1 MPKECK
7 SSDENPGVAG
17 EIAFYKKE
25 GNAFQRQLDN
35 LNSFLTN
42 EQLKNL
48 DEAELSARLKHAE
61 RLQANFENARS
72 TLRRLDRKE
81 FESDADENFSKVYIE
96 VEAKINRWLNTK
108 HKSSG
113 AHSST
118 LRQFSW
124 DDITPQQ
131 LQRRSRLP
139 ELKIPIFSGSY
150 LDWPSFFSTFTSAID
165 KDVEMSKLEKM
176 QYLITSLSDA
186 ALDTVR
192 SLEPSEENYDKALDL
207 LKVRFDN
214 KLLHFQAHI
223 KAIFGLQGMEM
234 GASDGLRKLSDQVN
248 AHLRA
253 LQTLAT
259 TEDIYNGLLIHLI
272 TSKLDRQTHE
282 KWEENLSAHKL
293 PTWTDMSTFLERRCR
308 MMENLENA
316 MVIQA
321 PSKQVKNIVSQAKSK
336 ASVLVTVGGGK
347 PTPLCIFC
355 DSKEHFITGCT
366 SFLNLSPNLR
376 YKEAKKFHL
385 CLNCL
390 RKGHTIKQCKSG
402 NCRYCQAKHNTLL
415 HLNGKQDS
423 VPKPIVASPVPNSQV
438 TTSQS
443 ALTSLVASPKPLAL
457 KNVSNNC
464 VLLATAIILVKN
476 RAGTLIPCRAILDSA
491 SQLNFIT
498 SRLANQLQL
507 RSHHSPVL
515 VSGIGESS
523 LNADRCVDIF
533 AQAHDGRFSTS
544 FTALIT
550 QSITDYQP
558 NFDISIEGWNIP
570 NNINLADP
578 SFFKANRIDVLIGAE
593 LFYDLI
599 CVGQFRIADH
609 LPTLQK
615 TKLGWVVSGGVSHI
629 SNKLITLSA
638 FRNLTPPH
646 DSADTLSNIVKR
658 FWEVENGFDS
668 TPALSEEDA
677 FCEQHFIQNFLRLPS
692 GDYSVRLPPKSDL
705 DALGESH
712 YLALRR
718 FRTLEIKLQK
728 DESTKLLYSAFMQ
741 EYKDLGHMSL
751 ASFQADKPVYYLPHH
766 CVKKQDSTTT
776 KLRVVFDGSAKT
788 TSGYS
793 LNDLLLPGPI
803 IQPKL
808 FNILLRF
815 RLFKVALLGDIC
827 KMYRCIKMSSPD
839 DQLQC
844 ILWRDDP
851 SEQIKTYK
859 LNTVTYGTRPAA
871 FLAIRAMHQL
881 TFDEEESFPV
891 GAKIIR
897 RDFYVDDLIS
907 GGDSIEE
914 VIQMK
919 QEIRQ
924 LLLRGGFPI
933 RKWCSNEVDVLKDED
948 ESNCE
953 KFIKFHDGTD
963 VTKALGLVWERISDN
978 FLFSFTPILNSQ
990 KITKRSILS
999 VIARF
1004 YDPLGLICPVIT
1016 KLKIFMQAL
1025 WKEKL
1030 VWDESLPQSLQSIWL
1045 DLCGQLSFVS
1055 NLHFPRYVL
1064 ALQARVQIHAFCDA
1078 SLSAYGACVYTRVEK
1093 HGVNKIHLLCSKS
1106 RVAPLKSI
1114 TVPKLE
1120 LSAALLLAEL
1130 VSNIL
1135 ENSQLSYECH
1145 CWSDSMVVLSW
1156 LRSAPSNFNIF
1167 VSNRVAKIQSLTS
1180 GMTWHHVP
1188 TELNPADILSRG
1200 CTPKELLNNTL
1211 WANGPSFLQFD
1222 SAHWPSN
1229 MDFLSNLPERRRHV
1243 LIAATQMDETYG
1255 CKFQNSFSKLQRV
1268 FAYVYKFRHIK
1279 SKRTLPSAGF
1289 LTVDDIKG
1297 GTLLLIRHIQQVH
1310 FASEYKI
1317 LKENKQLPS
1326 CNHLLSLNPF
1336 IDDFGSLRVGG
1347 RLYNSNLEFE
1357 AKHPL
1362 LLPKQH
1368 PVTSALIKFYHR
1380 KLLHAGPQSL
1390 LASIRQQ
1397 FWPIGGRKTV
1407 SKIINK
1413 CLRCFRLKPRVLQ
1426 QIMGQLPTDRVRPSR
1441 PFITTGVDYCGP
1453 LQYKCEVRNRPP
1465 VKCYVCIFVCFSTK
1479 ACHLELV
1486 QDLSTSSF
1494 IAALKRFISIRGK
1507 PNTIWSDNAT
1517 NFVGA
1522 KNELEELR
1530 KLFADQN
1537 HNRAVAEACIENQID
1552 WKFIPPRSP
1561 HFGGLWEAAV
1571 KSAKLHFY
1579 RTVGVSILTFDEL
1592 RTLICEIS
1600 AILNSRPLC
1609 PITENPDDLDVLTPA
1624 HFLIGGSFTAIEEPI
1639 VTHLNMNR
1647 LSRWQRICQMQQI
1660 FWQRWSTAYLSLLQE
1675 RCKWRNP
1682 MANIQQGAMV
1692 LLKDDNQPPLKWSL
1706 GRVEH
1711 TFSGADG
1718 YVRAAIIKT
1727 ANGPVKRAITKIAAL
1742 PVETDLVESLHLPT
1756 GGVCMQQESA

>member
-61 RLQANFENARS
+61 RLPANFENARS

-139 ELKIPIFSGSY
+139 ELKIPVFSGSY
-150 LDWPSFFSTFTSAID
+150 LDWPSFFSTFISAID
-165 KDVEMSKLEKM
+165 KDVETSELEKM

-192 SLEPSEENYDKALDL
+192 SLEPSKDNYDKALDL
-207 LKVRFDN
+207 L
-214 KLLHFQAHI
+214 

-234 GASDGLRKLSDQVN
+234 GASDGLRRLSDQVN

-259 TEDIYNGLLIHLI
+259 TEEIYNGLLIHLI

-293 PTWTDMSTFLERRCR
+293 PTWIDMSTFLERRCR

-336 ASVLVTVGGGK
+336 TSVLVTVGGGK

-390 RKGHTIKQCKSG
+390 RKGHTIKQCKS
-402 NCRYCQAKHNTLL
+402 
-415 HLNGKQDS
+415 DS
-423 VPKPIVASPVPNSQV
+423 VPKPIVASPITNSQV

-443 ALTSLVASPKPLAL
+443 ALLTSLVASPKPLAS
-457 KNVSNNC
+457 KNMSNNC

-498 SRLANQLQL
+498 SR
-507 RSHHSPVL
+507 S

-533 AQAHDGRFSTS
+533 AQAQDGRFSTS

-550 QSITDYQP
+550 QRITEYQP
-558 NFDISIEGWNIP
+558 KFDISIEGWNIP
-570 NNINLADP
+570 NNINLTDP

-629 SNKLITLSA
+629 SNKLITLST
-638 FRNLTPPH
+638 FRKLTPPH
-646 DSADTLSNIVKR
+646 DSIDTLSNIVKR
-658 FWEVENGFDS
+658 FWEIENGFDS

-677 FCEQHFIQNFLRLPS
+677 FCEQHFVQNFRRLPL

-705 DALGESH
+705 DALCESLC
-712 YLALRR
+712 LALRR
-718 FRTLEIKLQK
+718 FRALEGKLQK

-788 TSGYS
+788 TSG
-793 LNDLLLPGPI
+793 
-803 IQPKL
+803 
-808 FNILLRF
+808 
-815 RLFKVALLGDIC
+815 LFKVALLGDIC

-871 FLAIRAMHQL
+871 SLAIRAMHQL

-978 FLFSFTPILNSQ
+978 FLFSFTPILSSQ

-1016 KLKIFMQAL
+1016 KLNIFMQAL

-1045 DLCGQLSFVS
+1045 DLCGQLSFVR
-1055 NLHFPRYVL
+1055 NL
-1064 ALQARVQIHAFCDA
+1064 
-1078 SLSAYGACVYTRVEK
+1078 
-1093 HGVNKIHLLCSKS
+1093 
-1106 RVAPLKSI
+1106 
-1114 TVPKLE
+1114 
-1120 LSAALLLAEL
+1120 
-1130 VSNIL
+1130 
-1135 ENSQLSYECH
+1135 
-1145 CWSDSMVVLSW
+1145 
-1156 LRSAPSNFNIF
+1156 
-1167 VSNRVAKIQSLTS
+1167 
-1180 GMTWHHVP
+1180 
-1188 TELNPADILSRG
+1188 
-1200 CTPKELLNNTL
+1200 
-1211 WANGPSFLQFD
+1211 
-1222 SAHWPSN
+1222 
-1229 MDFLSNLPERRRHV
+1229 
-1243 LIAATQMDETYG
+1243 
-1255 CKFQNSFSKLQRV
+1255 QNS
-1268 FAYVYKFRHIK
+1268 
-1279 SKRTLPSAGF
+1279 T
-1289 LTVDDIKG
+1289 
-1297 GTLLLIRHIQQVH
+1297 IRACT
-1310 FASEYKI
+1310 AS
-1317 LKENKQLPS
+1317 
-1326 CNHLLSLNPF
+1326 
-1336 IDDFGSLRVGG
+1336 
-1347 RLYNSNLEFE
+1347 
-1357 AKHPL
+1357 
-1362 LLPKQH
+1362 
-1368 PVTSALIKFYHR
+1368 
-1380 KLLHAGPQSL
+1380 
-1390 LASIRQQ
+1390 
-1397 FWPIGGRKTV
+1397 
-1407 SKIINK
+1407 
-1413 CLRCFRLKPRVLQ
+1413 
-1426 QIMGQLPTDRVRPSR
+1426 
-1441 PFITTGVDYCGP
+1441 
-1453 LQYKCEVRNRPP
+1453 
-1465 VKCYVCIFVCFSTK
+1465 
-1479 ACHLELV
+1479 
-1486 QDLSTSSF
+1486 
-1494 IAALKRFISIRGK
+1494 
-1507 PNTIWSDNAT
+1507 
-1517 NFVGA
+1517 
-1522 KNELEELR
+1522 
-1530 KLFADQN
+1530 
-1537 HNRAVAEACIENQID
+1537 
-1552 WKFIPPRSP
+1552 PRS
-1561 HFGGLWEAAV
+1561 
-1571 KSAKLHFY
+1571 
-1579 RTVGVSILTFDEL
+1579 
-1592 RTLICEIS
+1592 
-1600 AILNSRPLC
+1600 NSC
-1609 PITENPDDLDVLTPA
+1609 
-1624 HFLIGGSFTAIEEPI
+1624 
-1639 VTHLNMNR
+1639 
-1647 LSRWQRICQMQQI
+1647 
-1660 FWQRWSTAYLSLLQE
+1660 LL
-1675 RCKWRNP
+1675 
-1682 MANIQQGAMV
+1682 
-1692 LLKDDNQPPLKWSL
+1692 
-1706 GRVEH
+1706 
-1711 TFSGADG
+1711 
-1718 YVRAAIIKT
+1718 
-1727 ANGPVKRAITKIAAL
+1727 
-1742 PVETDLVESLHLPT
+1742 
-1756 GGVCMQQESA
+1756 

>member
-1 MPKECK
+1 
-7 SSDENPGVAG
+7 
-17 EIAFYKKE
+17 
-25 GNAFQRQLDN
+25 
-35 LNSFLTN
+35 
-42 EQLKNL
+42 
-48 DEAELSARLKHAE
+48 
-61 RLQANFENARS
+61 
-72 TLRRLDRKE
+72 
-81 FESDADENFSKVYIE
+81 
-96 VEAKINRWLNTK
+96 
-108 HKSSG
+108 
-113 AHSST
+113 
-118 LRQFSW
+118 
-124 DDITPQQ
+124 
-131 LQRRSRLP
+131 
-139 ELKIPIFSGSY
+139 
-150 LDWPSFFSTFTSAID
+150 
-165 KDVEMSKLEKM
+165 M

-259 TEDIYNGLLIHLI
+259 TEEIYNSLLIHLI

-293 PTWTDMSTFLERRCR
+293 PTWIDMSTFLERRCR

-347 PTPLCIFC
+347 PTPLF
-355 DSKEHFITGCT
+355 S
-366 SFLNLSPNLR
+366 
-376 YKEAKKFHL
+376 
-385 CLNCL
+385 
-390 RKGHTIKQCKSG
+390 
-402 NCRYCQAKHNTLL
+402 
-415 HLNGKQDS
+415 
-423 VPKPIVASPVPNSQV
+423 
-438 TTSQS
+438 
-443 ALTSLVASPKPLAL
+443 
-457 KNVSNNC
+457 
-464 VLLATAIILVKN
+464 
-476 RAGTLIPCRAILDSA
+476 
-491 SQLNFIT
+491 
-498 SRLANQLQL
+498 
-507 RSHHSPVL
+507 

-533 AQAHDGRFSTS
+533 AQAQDGRFSTS

-550 QSITDYQP
+550 QRITEYQP

-615 TKLGWVVSGGVSHI
+615 TKLGWVVSGGVSNI

-692 GDYSVRLPPKSDL
+692 GDYSIQGARK
-705 DALGESH
+705 
-712 YLALRR
+712 
-718 FRTLEIKLQK
+718 KLQK
-728 DESTKLLYSAFMQ
+728 DQSTKLLYSAFMQ

-788 TSGYS
+788 TSG
-793 LNDLLLPGPI
+793 
-803 IQPKL
+803 
-808 FNILLRF
+808 
-815 RLFKVALLGDIC
+815 LFKVALLGDIC

-851 SEQIKTYK
+851 SEQIETYK

-1268 FAYVYKFRHIK
+1268 FAYVYKFCHIK

-1357 AKHPL
+1357 AKHPR

-1368 PVTSALIKFYHR
+1368 PVTSALIEFYHR

-1426 QIMGQLPTDRVRPSR
+1426 QIMGQLPTDLVS
-1441 PFITTGVDYCGP
+1441 PFNTTGVDYCGP
-1453 LQYKCEVRNRPP
+1453 LQYKCEGGNRPP

-1507 PNTIWSDNAT
+1507 PSTIWSDNAT
-1517 NFVGA
+1517 NFLGA